1 MLLDAQNIQLFHHE
15 ECITKTIKTIL
26 FRQDKRKSN
35 LSKNIFILV
44 SSYSHT
50 AHESGLGLP
59 IRHIKKLQNKLA
71 ASTPNGNDLSLSVK
85 SVNQT
90 EKQSG

>member
-1 MLLDAQNIQLFHHE
+1 MTTKSIHTKRISGLTNQKHEKFSAKSYLTLSVYLLYSSTRWGIF
-15 ECITKTIKTIL
+15 TVKTL
-26 FRQDKRKSN
+26 
-35 LSKNIFILV
+35 
-44 SSYSHT
+44 